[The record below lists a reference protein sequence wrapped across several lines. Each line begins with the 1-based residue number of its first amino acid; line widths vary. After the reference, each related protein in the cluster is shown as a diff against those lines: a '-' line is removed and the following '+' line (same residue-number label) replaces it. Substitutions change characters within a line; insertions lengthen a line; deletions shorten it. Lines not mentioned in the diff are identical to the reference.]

1 MLCAGDAMPI
11 VADVAFKV
19 QAIASALAV
28 LLVNRRPLNTI
39 TAELQSYL
47 NFEKR
52 IEN

>member
-1 MLCAGDAMPI
+1 MPI

-19 QAIASALAV
+19 QAIANALAV
-28 LLVNRRPLNTI
+28 LLVNGRPLNRI